1 MTGQFDNMPG
11 SVTIPWKV
19 PFPQVAKRLILSGLS
34 KRQLSLPLLQHCS
47 LLRDLYQF
55 KLV

>member
-19 PFPQVAKRLILSGLS
+19 PFPRVAKRLILSGLS